1 MSDTYKAIADL
12 FGAFQPTDG
21 TDAANVKHGKSAD
34 ESDQLGRL
42 SLEAGRYSEAIEHF
56 KYAVEQR
63 DLSDVTSRLDLAGA
77 LETTDQFPQ
86 AYRQYEK
93 ALAQK
98 PDAVEARAGIADLMK
113 RYGKY
118 RESIDHLRLALE
130 TDPNNAFLNFKMAQT
145 LHEAGAKMQAMEY
158 AVNAIIAKPDND
170 YFHFWIGELNIQLG
184 FYEEALQS
192 LRAAVELSPGD
203 DYYYLRCVIP
213 FWHLGKRTEAIKSV
227 RLASDLD
234 PSKNLY
240 YGLLEELL
248 RANEQF
254 EEADLE
260 VNRASKMDRYDE
272 ESLAKLLDELKIGTD

>member
-12 FGAFQPTDG
+12 FGALQPNEGPETPEIRL
-21 TDAANVKHGKSAD
+21 GKSPD

-42 SLEAGRYSEAIEHF
+42 SLDAGKFSEAIEHF
-56 KYAVEQR
+56 KHAVNQR
-63 DLSDVTSRLDLAGA
+63 DPRDVSSRLDLAGA
-77 LETTDQFPQ
+77 LETADLFPQ

-93 ALAQK
+93 ALSLK
-98 PDAVEARAGIADLMK
+98 PDAVDAHAGIADLMK

-118 RESIDHLRLALE
+118 RESIEHLRRAIDQ
-130 TDPNNAFLNFKMAQT
+130 DPTNAFLNFKMAET
-145 LHEAGAKMQAMEY
+145 LREAGAPKQSMEY
-158 AVNAIIAKPDND
+158 AVNAIIAKPDD
-170 YFHFWIGELNIQLG
+170 AYFHFWTGDLNIQLG
-184 FYEEALQS
+184 NYEEALQS

-203 DYYYLRCVIP
+203 DFYYLRCVVP
-213 FWHLGKRTEAIKSV
+213 FWLLGKKAEAIKSV

-260 VNRASKMDRYDE
+260 VARASKMDAYDE
-272 ESLAKLLDELKIGTD
+272 DVLARLLDELKIGAD